1 MTPTERRSS
10 GICRSAMFVRL
21 KPLTAIWPDVGT
33 ISPVSSLMI
42 VDLPLPLG
50 PTKKTNSPSSMRSEM
65 PFKAVVPLSY
75 SFTTSLRR
83 IMLFPQF
90 PAGFDSIPQIFSLY
104 YSAKRTRW
112 QQVIM

>member
-1 MTPTERRSS
+1 
-10 GICRSAMFVRL
+10 
-21 KPLTAIWPDVGT
+21 
-33 ISPVSSLMI
+33 MI

-104 YSAKRTRW
+104 YSAASPRW

>member
-21 KPLTAIWPDVGT
+21 KPLTAICPSVGV

-42 VDLPLPLG
+42 VDFPLPLG
-50 PTKKTNSPSSMRSEM
+50 PTRKTNSPSSMRKEM
-65 PFKAVVPLSY
+65 PLSAAVPVSY
-75 SFTTSLRR
+75 SFTTSLSR

-90 PAGFDSIPQIFSLY
+90 PAGSDSIPQNFNFY
-104 YSAKRTRW
+104 YSAPRTQW
-112 QQVIM
+112 QQIIM

>member
-21 KPLTAIWPDVGT
+21 KPLTAICPSVGV

-50 PTKKTNSPSSMRSEM
+50 PTRKTNSPSSMRSEM
-65 PFKAVVPLSY
+65 PRSAFVPLSY
-75 SFTTSLRR
+75 SFTTSLSR
-83 IMLFPQF
+83 IMLSSLVFGRLRPD
-90 PAGFDSIPQIFSLY
+90 PAKFFDFIIARQARLGN
-104 YSAKRTRW
+104 R
-112 QQVIM
+112 